1 MSGVEPIDPHPSA
14 SAVLARG
21 SITSRDAVAPTKA
34 DRKTTQGDALGPF
47 CLAARARTWCA
58 EFRQNNQFQQFLKQI
73 FVQHYHLH
81 FPVIGGI
88 IMPRGENND

>member
-34 DRKTTQGDALGPF
+34 DEKTIPKGTPLGLF
-47 CLAARARTWCA
+47 VFRRRAHGRGA
-58 EFRQNNQFQQFLKQI
+58 PN
-73 FVQHYHLH
+73 FVKITN
-81 FPVIGGI
+81 FSSF
-88 IMPRGENND
+88 